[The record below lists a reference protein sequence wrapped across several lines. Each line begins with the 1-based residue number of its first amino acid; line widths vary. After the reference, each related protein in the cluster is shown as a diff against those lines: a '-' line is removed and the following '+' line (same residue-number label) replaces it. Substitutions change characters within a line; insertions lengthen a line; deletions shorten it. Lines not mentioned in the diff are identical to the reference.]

1 MQSRVDLVLPVNPAS
16 RDDQRRM
23 GIALASLARYLDPES
38 VGRLL
43 VVVPDGVSLDTF
55 RVETWDGQPL
65 PFQTVVRHDRDIL
78 GVNPWRRRVGSWFTQ
93 QFVKLGAAEHLE
105 SDFFVTLD
113 ADVLL
118 TRPTRFTDLIV
129 DGRASTLLHER
140 RVHEGW
146 WRASAEVLGTEPEL
160 EREGMGVTP
169 AILSR
174 DVACALIRYL
184 EARYDG
190 PWYRGVVEFLDD
202 QKARG
207 LYRPHAFAPSPMP
220 TEYSLYFLFAEM
232 MGCVSRY
239 HVKSDSLWCQG
250 QVFRHEELDEL
261 PARLQAALAS
271 PGRFFV
277 LQSVLGPSPEWVW
290 ERVSGPLGLG
300 SPSAAPVTQRS
311 ALGAPFTSLA
321 QL

>member
-1 MQSRVDLVLPVNPAS
+1 MRPRVDLVLPVNPAS

-23 GIALASLARYLDPES
+23 GITLASLARYLDPES

-43 VVVPDGVSLDTF
+43 IVVPDAVSLEAF
-55 RVETWDGQPL
+55 RVATWDGCSL
-65 PFQTVVRHDRDIL
+65 PFEAIVRNDRDIL
-78 GVNPWRRRVGSWFTQ
+78 GDNPWRRRVGSWFTQ
-93 QFVKLGAAEHLE
+93 QFVKLGAADHLE
-105 SDFFVTLD
+105 SDFFITLD

-118 TRPTRFTDLIV
+118 TRPTCFADLIL

-140 RVHEGW
+140 RVHDGW
-146 WRASAEVLGTEPEL
+146 WRASAEVLGTEPGL
-160 EREGMGVTP
+160 DREGMGVTP

-174 DVACALIRYL
+174 DVTRALLRYL
-184 EARYDG
+184 EERYGG

-207 LYRPHAFAPSPMP
+207 LYRPHAFTPSPMP
-220 TEYSLYFLFAEM
+220 TEYTLYFLFAEM

-239 HVKSDSLWCQG
+239 HVPSDALWCQG
-250 QVFRHEELDEL
+250 QVFRPDELEEL
-261 PARLQAALAS
+261 PARLKSALAS

-290 ERVSGPLGLG
+290 ERVSGPLGL
-300 SPSAAPVTQRS
+300 RS
-311 ALGAPFTSLA
+311 APAQCCHRPAPCASVTALA
-321 QL
+321 QH